1 MRFGLVI
8 TLAVATAATTSC
20 APDAP
25 TAPNSSEARQSPR
38 PASSQLLP
46 RPTTIV
52 PLHRT
57 TALAASEHVSAT
69 IGLLGGTLRLPAAG
83 LTLVVPPLAIMSPTK
98 VTAKALAGLDVAYEF
113 SPHGLRFLA
122 PVVAVQDL
130 RDTDAAS
137 SGSIDPL
144 LLFVGYFPNSVHL
157 TRVTE
162 LLTLDVNL
170 LGQTSTAL
178 LWHFSGYVW
187 SSGRSEEAP
196 PGDSEADGQ

>member
-1 MRFGLVI
+1 MDGSASHDRD
-8 TLAVATAATTSC
+8 
-20 APDAP
+20 DAGRGGEP
-25 TAPNSSEARQSPR
+25 EHHVR
-38 PASSQLLP
+38 
-46 RPTTIV
+46 V
-52 PLHRT
+52 HVHV
-57 TALAASEHVSAT
+57 ALAS
-69 IGLLGGTLRLPAAG
+69 IF
-83 LTLVVPPLAIMSPTK
+83 LT
-98 VTAKALAGLDVAYEF
+98 
-113 SPHGLRFLA
+113 FLA
-122 PVVAVQDL
+122 PVVAVQNL
-130 RDTDAAS
+130 RDTEAAS